1 MNHTAEERA
10 AFWKDLAGLK
20 RMVRNGFPHR
30 DSPWTGR
37 GKTYVTSLARYKG
50 DPEAYVSSPAEAKEV
65 LKRQGRL
72 GPQTEIEAVR

>member
-1 MNHTAEERA
+1 MSKRQSAKDRA
-10 AFWKDLAGLK
+10 FVEKLKGL
-20 RMVRNGFPHR
+20 VRTGFPVH
-30 DSPWTGR
+30 DSPWTTR

-72 GPQTEIEAVR
+72 GPQTEIEARK